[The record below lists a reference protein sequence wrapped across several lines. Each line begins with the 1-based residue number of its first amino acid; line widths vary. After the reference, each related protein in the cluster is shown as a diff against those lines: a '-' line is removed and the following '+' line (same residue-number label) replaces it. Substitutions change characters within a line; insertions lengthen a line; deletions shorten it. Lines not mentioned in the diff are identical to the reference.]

1 MHVLASSVCRIVL
14 SKVFGITNV
23 PVLFVCGVTVG
34 LIVPVVFYNIAM
46 QLGWWWL
53 FSLEPPANKIEA
65 ARGKAEAPGD
75 KAEAQR
81 DKAPVTGANLEPGV
95 NSQMKQL

>member
-1 MHVLASSVCRIVL
+1 
-14 SKVFGITNV
+14 
-23 PVLFVCGVTVG
+23 VG

-65 ARGKAEAPGD
+65 ARGKAEA
-75 KAEAQR
+75 QR